1 MAGFR
6 RKSEFDELERGLRAS
21 RPEPSDDLIRTVSS
35 RFSRGPSLRRL
46 AAPRLAFA
54 AALSALLL
62 AAFGA
67 FGGFGYASKAAS
79 GQITAFTNVKGKSS
93 GNGVAAS
100 SSNRSSNSRENNNDD
115 DDNGDNG
122 DDDDNGDNDNGDN
135 GNGDDDDDDDG
146 PDDDQYKPG
155 KGCGDKNHVHERENE
170 CKKPP
175 K

>member
-6 RKSEFDELERGLRAS
+6 RKSEFDELERGLRES

-35 RFSRGPSLRRL
+35 RFWRGPSLRRL

-100 SSNRSSNSRENNNDD
+100 SSNRSSNNRDNNN
-115 DDNGDNG
+115 GG
-122 DDDDNGDNDNGDN
+122 ND
-135 GNGDDDDDDDG
+135 NGDDDDDDDG